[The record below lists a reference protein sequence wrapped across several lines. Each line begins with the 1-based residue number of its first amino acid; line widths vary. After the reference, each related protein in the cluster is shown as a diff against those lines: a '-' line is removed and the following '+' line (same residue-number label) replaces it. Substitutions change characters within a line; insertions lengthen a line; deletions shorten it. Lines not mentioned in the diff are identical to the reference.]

1 MKKFLSVI
9 SMLALSVSGF
19 SQNGSFEPDPSAVSG
34 NKSSSKNQI
43 ALSTRSV
50 KEDKIDVIDVTGLGG
65 TTFSALNLPDG
76 TSARGDRY
84 SLKITMSLLTGA
96 NKTAGYQL
104 VFNPDGEKNTYAV
117 EAKDGITSVN
127 FPQFTFEVIRQKLEQ
142 SLAAKKKVQ
151 LKITQNP
158 SGFREG
164 VLVF

>member
-1 MKKFLSVI
+1 MKKILSVI
-9 SMLALSVSGF
+9 VFLTISASGF
-19 SQNGSFEPDPSAVSG
+19 SQNGSYELDPSAVNA
-34 NKSSSKNQI
+34 NKSNTKNQI

-50 KEDKIDVIDVTGLGG
+50 KDDKIDLIEVTGLGG

-96 NKTAGYQL
+96 NKSSGYQL
-104 VFNPDGEKNTYAV
+104 VFNPDGEKSTYAV
-117 EAKDGITSVN
+117 EVKDGITSIN